1 MTDTGNAAQV
11 RVIAEQLAGQ
21 LFEAWRAEQA
31 QLGEK
36 QRASWPAWFGVMLG
50 AISIVFAAGSLRSDV
65 ATATTRIDKLEQ
77 RADSQDTAGKQV
89 TDRLARIETKLDL
102 ALEHRK
108 GGK

>member
-11 RVIAEQLAGQ
+11 RAVAEQL
-21 LFEAWRAEQA
+21 FEVWKAEQA

-36 QRASWPAWFGVMLG
+36 QRASWPAWLGVVL
-50 AISIVFAAGSLRSDV
+50 AAVTLVFSAGSLRSDV
-65 ATATTRIDKLEQ
+65 ATATTRIQKLEE

-102 ALEHRK
+102 ALESRK